1 MIAIVNVGPH
11 DDPDKLGVRTY
22 EVRINANVV
31 CTFKHRRAD
40 GLGMC
45 LLKAS
50 KAVER
55 QKWEQ
60 ASRILDIAN
69 VRGLDRPTAVP
80 AGHSSVR
87 RRVHSGS
94 LWAVARTPLF
104 SAFLFHFHAWRP
116 QKPKNRPKKRVFRL
130 VEPDFS
136 IFRPF
141 FHIFGVAE
149 AFCRPFRVFLLG

>member
-69 VRGLDRPTAVP
+69 TGLERT
-80 AGHSSVR
+80 R
-87 RRVHSGS
+87 TRSGS
-94 LWAVARTPLF
+94 EVR
-104 SAFLFHFHAWRP
+104 S
-116 QKPKNRPKKRVFRL
+116 
-130 VEPDFS
+130 EP
-136 IFRPF
+136 
-141 FHIFGVAE
+141 
-149 AFCRPFRVFLLG
+149 LLGSGLTPEKKCAKAVDNLSRLG

>member
-40 GLGMC
+40 GLGIC

-60 ASRILDIAN
+60 ASRILDIAK
-69 VRGLDRPTAVP
+69 TAGQP
-80 AGHSSVR
+80 PPRLGGGSVAPGCSTLN
-87 RRVHSGS
+87 SGGE
-94 LWAVARTPLF
+94 
-104 SAFLFHFHAWRP
+104 
-116 QKPKNRPKKRVFRL
+116 K
-130 VEPDFS
+130 
-136 IFRPF
+136 
-141 FHIFGVAE
+141 
-149 AFCRPFRVFLLG
+149 

>member
-69 VRGLDRPTAVP
+69 VSVHPRRTLCAV
-80 AGHSSVR
+80 V
-87 RRVHSGS
+87 V
-94 LWAVARTPLF
+94 
-104 SAFLFHFHAWRP
+104 
-116 QKPKNRPKKRVFRL
+116 QRL
-130 VEPDFS
+130 VYARHVCALMGLKS
-136 IFRPF
+136 PF
-141 FHIFGVAE
+141 GGSE
-149 AFCRPFRVFLLG
+149 

>member
-1 MIAIVNVGPH
+1 
-11 DDPDKLGVRTY
+11 
-22 EVRINANVV
+22 VV

-69 VRGLDRPTAVP
+69 TALKG
-80 AGHSSVR
+80 ANG
-87 RRVHSGS
+87 
-94 LWAVARTPLF
+94 AT
-104 SAFLFHFHAWRP
+104 
-116 QKPKNRPKKRVFRL
+116 
-130 VEPDFS
+130 
-136 IFRPF
+136 
-141 FHIFGVAE
+141 AE
-149 AFCRPFRVFLLG
+149 

>member
-69 VRGLDRPTAVP
+69 PTGLRCAGLDAHKQDPVV
-80 AGHSSVR
+80 GMSD
-87 RRVHSGS
+87 
-94 LWAVARTPLF
+94 LE
-104 SAFLFHFHAWRP
+104 
-116 QKPKNRPKKRVFRL
+116 NKKGETR
-130 VEPDFS
+130 
-136 IFRPF
+136 
-141 FHIFGVAE
+141 
-149 AFCRPFRVFLLG
+149 

>member
-60 ASRILDIAN
+60 VSRILDIAN
-69 VRGLDRPTAVP
+69 VRPLLLLARRGPKVSRRPLLADVYCC
-80 AGHSSVR
+80 
-87 RRVHSGS
+87 
-94 LWAVARTPLF
+94 LF
-104 SAFLFHFHAWRP
+104 LMSA
-116 QKPKNRPKKRVFRL
+116 
-130 VEPDFS
+130 
-136 IFRPF
+136 
-141 FHIFGVAE
+141 
-149 AFCRPFRVFLLG
+149 

>member
-69 VRGLDRPTAVP
+69 RELRDGARPSDA
-80 AGHSSVR
+80 AK
-87 RRVHSGS
+87 SGGQD
-94 LWAVARTPLF
+94 
-104 SAFLFHFHAWRP
+104 H
-116 QKPKNRPKKRVFRL
+116 
-130 VEPDFS
+130 D
-136 IFRPF
+136 
-141 FHIFGVAE
+141 
-149 AFCRPFRVFLLG
+149 